1 MSRQKRRGKHASP
14 FYDDEYDARSYA
26 HLVPTQQG
34 NYKKKK
40 KKSRHKQSR
49 EREEKKSAPV
59 PKPSLVASS
68 YDDISSDSEV
78 ELSKRAARSPGRVG
92 PSRVSDRERSRGGR
106 AESPATAIRAYL
118 NDRSQSNSPVMREE
132 SPPYTSSSA
141 RKTNKRPRN
150 YSPEKVR
157 ESSRSYREPSVKH
170 QEHPK
175 AYSGDM
181 PKAFSGGGA
190 YSGGRGGDYSP
201 KNTSKRY
208 RSRSPSPY
216 SNARYDRRERSPPRK
231 HKSSR
236 RSQDRGLSPPSRY
249 STKKHNSRSKA
260 YSSHSY
266 RRDSVSPSPSPSRS
280 GSSYSNNRNNPQIE
294 YASSLAA
301 ELSKHKRARENRRSR
316 NDRPMPSDVKVNRS
330 ESPIVI
336 PSSPP
341 EQMPKSR
348 HSITPPPKKPERA
361 LGQIE
366 ENIVIK
372 VENIKRGS
380 EHIEERR
387 VVEERR
393 SDRLEM
399 RLDERSVRM
408 PNPEENRRAYH
419 PGSLTRLPMPQL
431 SPEDSESERERSR
444 SRSPFSE
451 RRLTPPPPR
460 PRGISD
466 LPMPPGMDE
475 NFQDDDAD
483 MDIEQEDDSKPDDA
497 PAKFKRPR
505 LCLQR
510 RTDDRIK
517 GDWGERS
524 VDLFKIL
531 EIIGEGTYGQVY
543 KAKDRFTDDFVALK
557 KVRLENE
564 KEGFPITAV
573 REIKIL
579 RQLQHPNI
587 VNLKEIVTDKQD
599 VLDFKK
605 DKGAFYLVFE
615 YMDHDLMGLLESG
628 FVTFKEENIASFMKQ
643 LLYGL
648 DYCHRKNFLHR
659 DIKCSNILLNN
670 RGQIKLGDLGLARYY
685 HADDRDRLYT
695 NKVITLWYR
704 PPELLLGEER
714 YGPPVDVW
722 SLGCIL
728 GELFTRKPI
737 FAAVQEFAQLELISK
752 TCGSPCPANWPDVI
766 KLPLFHTFKPK
777 RQYRRRLREEFS
789 FIPKA
794 ALDLMDHM
802 LELDPSRRCTAEQGL
817 QCPWL
822 RDINPAAIPPPDLP
836 RDQDCHELWCKT
848 RKKQLREQQRKEQ
861 EQGGPVSK
869 NSTPQQPP
877 RQERG
882 GRDTSSSQRSADSGR
897 GDRRTSVSDSKS
909 TSLFGNNSSTKDQH
923 SIPGLDAAGK
933 DKNSGA
939 GDALPAMERQS
950 SLEANKVNAANLA
963 QLIQLAQGEI
973 SVSQIAKSLNIT
985 VDQQTSQLL
994 DNLKQQLLMAAP
1006 PQSKQGLGGSN
1017 PNSQGYGSQPVD
1029 MYDQAG
1035 AGPGAA
1041 YGSGYN
1047 SGGGSSTFVSQ
1058 TSVEEKTS
1066 SDKNAG
1072 VKAALAQLL
1081 AEQGI
1086 GVVAG
1091 SKVMGGSDSDSSG
1104 GAGGYR
1110 SVKSSFGASESGH
1123 GYSSQGY
1130 GYNVPK
1136 STAPGMT
1143 TDTHKTDAQG
1153 RSTMA
1158 AVTSTTMSTGG
1169 PPIHKQYSYGSDDS
1183 KGSATSESYGYG
1195 SQGPPP
1201 TQQGMDGTGSSI
1213 KAKVQGY
1220 FDQYKAP
1227 PPGIPPPGSG
1237 MPLPPP
1243 GFSRSGYSVPPPG
1256 QSVRHSNQGAGN
1268 MQSGPAPMMQNYPG
1282 PQGQYNPGQS
1292 GWR

>member
-26 HLVPTQQG
+26 HLVPTQQA

-118 NDRSQSNSPVMREE
+118 NDRSQSNSPVMRDE
-132 SPPYTSSSA
+132 SPPYSGSSA
-141 RKTNKRPRN
+141 RKSNKRPRN
-150 YSPEKVR
+150 YSPEKMR
-157 ESSRSYREPSVKH
+157 ESSRSYRESNLKH

-190 YSGGRGGDYSP
+190 YSGGRSMDYSP

-216 SNARYDRRERSPPRK
+216 SNARYDRRERTPPRK

-236 RSQDRGLSPPSRY
+236 RSPERGLSPLSRY
-249 STKKHNSRSKA
+249 SNKKHNSRSKA

-280 GSSYSNNRNNPQIE
+280 GSSYSNNRNNPHIE

-301 ELSKHKRARENRRSR
+301 ELSKHKRARENRRTR
-316 NDRPMPSDVKVNRS
+316 NDRPIQSDVKVNRS

-348 HSITPPPKKPERA
+348 HSITPPRKKPERA

-372 VENIKRGS
+372 VENIKRGN

-387 VVEERR
+387 VVEESR
-393 SDRLEM
+393 SERLEM
-399 RLDERSVRM
+399 RMDERSVRM

-431 SPEDSESERERSR
+431 SPEDSESERSR
-444 SRSPFSE
+444 SRSPYSE
-451 RRLTPPPPR
+451 RRLTPPPAR

-483 MDIEQEDDSKPDDA
+483 MDIEQEDESKPDDA

-524 VDLFKIL
+524 VELFKIL

-822 RDINPAAIPPPDLP
+822 RDINPASIPPPDLP

-861 EQGGPVSK
+861 EQGGSASK
-869 NSTPQQPP
+869 NTPQQPL

-882 GRDTSSSQRSADSGR
+882 RDMNSSGRAADSGR
-897 GDRRTSVSDSKS
+897 GDRRSSLSDSKP
-909 TSLFGNNSSTKDQH
+909 TSLFGNSSSTKDQH
-923 SIPGLDAAGK
+923 SIPGLEAAGK

-939 GDALPAMERQS
+939 GDALPALERQS
-950 SLEANKVNAANLA
+950 SLEANKANAAKLA
-963 QLIQLAQGEI
+963 QLIQLAQGDI
-973 SVSQIAKSLNIT
+973 SVSQIAKSLNIN

-1006 PQSKQGLGGSN
+1006 PQGKQGVGAV
-1017 PNSQGYGSQPVD
+1017 NSQGGYGSQPVD
-1029 MYDQAG
+1029 MYSQAG
-1035 AGPGAA
+1035 TGHG
-1041 YGSGYN
+1041 YGGGYN
-1047 SGGGSSTFVSQ
+1047 SGGGPSSFVSQ
-1058 TSVEEKTS
+1058 TSVEEKSS

-1081 AEQGI
+1081 AQQGI
-1086 GVVAG
+1086 GVMAG

-1104 GAGGYR
+1104 GGSY
-1110 SVKSSFGASESGH
+1110 VKSSYGASESGH
-1123 GYSSQGY
+1123 GYGQGY
-1130 GYNVPK
+1130 GYSVPK
-1136 STAPGMT
+1136 STVPGIAT
-1143 TDTHKTDAQG
+1143 DALKTDTQVRNTI
-1153 RSTMA
+1153 
-1158 AVTSTTMSTGG
+1158 AVTNTTSSTGG
-1169 PPIHKQYSYGSDDS
+1169 PPIHKQFSYGSDDS
-1183 KGSATSESYGYG
+1183 KGSASSENYGYG
-1195 SQGPPP
+1195 SQGPAP
-1201 TQQGMDGTGSSI
+1201 TPQGMDGSSNSI

-1227 PPGIPPPGSG
+1227 PPGIPPVNTA
-1237 MPLPPP
+1237 LPPP

-1256 QSVRHSNQGAGN
+1256 PSVHHPNQGAGN
-1268 MQSGPAPMMQNYPG
+1268 IQSGPAPMMQSYPG
-1282 PQGQYNPGQS
+1282 PQGQYPGQ
-1292 GWR
+1292 GNWR